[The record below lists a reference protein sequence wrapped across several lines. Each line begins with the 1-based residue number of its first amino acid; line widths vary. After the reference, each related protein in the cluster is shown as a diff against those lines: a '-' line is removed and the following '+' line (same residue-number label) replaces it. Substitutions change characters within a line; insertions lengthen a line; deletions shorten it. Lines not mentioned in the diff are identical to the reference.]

1 MTLRIGFGSLIL
13 LTLTTASSFAQAPEA
28 PYEKAL
34 NAQKDSI
41 GAQMASVEKQRAA
54 AVPATFFVLPAPAR
68 TISPMAPRF
77 DCDPMAPAAVDPL
90 IQDAS
95 HREGLEEELVRG
107 VIKQESAFR
116 PCVVSPKGAMGLMQL
131 MPATAHTLNVRDA
144 FDPKQSID
152 AGARYLKE
160 LMERYKGDT
169 ALALAAYNAG
179 PARVDKS
186 SGVPAIAETVN
197 YVDQIMRALPLRP

>member
-1 MTLRIGFGSLIL
+1 MTLRIGFSSFIA
-13 LTLTTASSFAQAPEA
+13 LTLTTASSLAQAPEA
-28 PYEKAL
+28 PYQKAL
-34 NAQKDSI
+34 SAQRDSLA
-41 GAQMASVEKQRAA
+41 AQMASVEKQRAV
-54 AVPATFFVLPAPAR
+54 AVPATFFILPPPVR
-68 TISPMAPRF
+68 TTSPTAARF

-95 HREGLEEELVRG
+95 RREGLEEDLVRG

-131 MPATAHTLNVRDA
+131 MPTTAHTLNVRDA

-160 LMERYKGDT
+160 LMERYKGNM

-186 SGVPAIAETVN
+186 AGVPAIPETVN
-197 YVDQIMRALPLRP
+197 YVDQIMRALRLWP

>member
-1 MTLRIGFGSLIL
+1 MTLRIGFSSLIIL
-13 LTLTTASSFAQAPEA
+13 MITTASTFAQAPES

-34 NAQKDSI
+34 TAQRDSVA
-41 GAQMASVEKQRAA
+41 AQMASIEKQRAA
-54 AVPATFFVLPAPAR
+54 AVPATFFVLPPPVR
-68 TISPMAPRF
+68 TTSPTAARF
-77 DCDPMAPAAVDPL
+77 DCDPMAPGAVDPL

-95 HREGLEEELVRG
+95 YREGLEEDLVRG

-131 MPATAHTLNVRDA
+131 MPATARTLNVRDA

-186 SGVPAIAETVN
+186 AGVPAIAETVN